1 MKRALVRADGFITDI
16 VEAGEEF
23 EIYTGPG
30 VAMKWMDIPAD
41 ATNMWKLELGEWI
54 PDFVFHD
61 PETLRIVAYGD
72 PGSQLSMIY
81 RDIENGTLNKDGE
94 FYKHVKNVKD
104 TLPKV
109 EYEKQIIKND
119 QTGEDEE
126 VDVKVVPNE
135 PFPHDESMPAWW
147 APDQMPDE
155 VQKEFSIGKYAPKEE
170 QTPDA

>member
-30 VAMKWMDIPAD
+30 AAMKWMDIPAD

-81 RDIENGTLNKDGE
+81 RDIENGSLNKDGE
-94 FYKHVKNVKD
+94 FYKHVKNVKE

-126 VDVKVVPNE
+126 VDVKVVPNHSLMMNLCLHGGHQIKCLMK
-135 PFPHDESMPAWW
+135 FKKNFQSVSTH
-147 APDQMPDE
+147 
-155 VQKEFSIGKYAPKEE
+155 PKKNKLLML
-170 QTPDA
+170 D